1 MIFLYCDALWTDNLK
16 TVVMEGSVPPVMK
29 GNVRDD
35 DWRYRN
41 TTLLVPTDSFSAY
54 NEAPSWEC
62 FVVKESKEF

>member
-1 MIFLYCDALWTDNLK
+1 
-16 TVVMEGSVPPVMK
+16 MEGSVPPVMK
-29 GNVRDD
+29 GYVRDD